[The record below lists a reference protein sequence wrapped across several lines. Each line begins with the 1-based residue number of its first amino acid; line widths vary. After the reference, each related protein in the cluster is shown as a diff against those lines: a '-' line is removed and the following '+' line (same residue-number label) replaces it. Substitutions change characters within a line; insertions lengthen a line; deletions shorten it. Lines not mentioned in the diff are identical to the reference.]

1 MFREVDLIL
10 IDISFLSLVCPGPV
24 TGSLATTNTLLRA
37 TATSLQM
44 FSDNIFLSTNTFWS
58 KIHILDQVMILP
70 SERSLMDVG

>member
-58 KIHILDQVMILP
+58 KIHILDQVRIL
-70 SERSLMDVG
+70 SSKRSFNK

>member
-58 KIHILDQVMILP
+58 KIHILGQVRILP
-70 SERSLMDVG
+70 FLKGV

>member
-24 TGSLATTNTLLRA
+24 SGSLATTNTLLRA
-37 TATSLQM
+37 TAKSLQM

-58 KIHILDQVMILP
+58 KTHILDQVMIP
-70 SERSLMDVG
+70 RSKGVQGSL